1 MLEKPSSRF
10 VIFSSPRSGSN
21 LLCGM
26 LNSHPEIICHHEV
39 FHPHAIY
46 YALDHRDGDIDL
58 GTITERERQ
67 PEQFISRLWQQNFG
81 CIAVG
86 FKIMPGHN
94 PQAFELLIN
103 DKNIKK
109 IVLKRRNLLKAYV
122 SSRIARQTKVWSNLK
137 ANNRTEESQKIAI
150 EIDNLFSWFQA
161 KKKYYQSLFQK
172 LNDANQ
178 PFLELTYED
187 LAGSNSEAIKLKLM
201 EFVGVS
207 VDLSLL
213 QIAHQKQNS
222 NNLADLVANFAE
234 LKSQLYGTELEPLLD
249 SLD

>member
-1 MLEKPSSRF
+1 
-10 VIFSSPRSGSN
+10 
-21 LLCGM
+21 M

-39 FHPHAIY
+39 FHPNAIY
-46 YALDHRDGDIDL
+46 YALDHRDGDIDI
-58 GTITERERQ
+58 GSIEERERQ

-94 PQAFELLIN
+94 PKAFELLID

-109 IVLKRRNLLKAYV
+109 IVLTRRNLLKAYV
-122 SSRIARQTKVWSNLK
+122 SSRIARQTRVWSNLK
-137 ANNRTEESQKIAI
+137 DKNRTEESQKIAI
-150 EIDNLFSWFQA
+150 EIDNLFSWLQA
-161 KKKYYQSLFQK
+161 KEDYYQSLFQK
-172 LNDANQ
+172 LNDSNQ
-178 PFLELTYED
+178 SFVEVTYED
-187 LAGSNSEAIKLKLM
+187 LVGSNSEAIKLKLM
-201 EFVGVS
+201 EFVDVS

-222 NNLADLVANFAE
+222 NNLADLIANFAE

-249 SLD
+249 LLD